1 MTEVNLC
8 EKDSCWCSQ
17 EADQSKVAVMLDGK
31 TVDSI
36 LSATMTPAIFWEV
49 VQACRNTV
57 TPHPRWTNL
66 NGRGSSTQ
74 ISAPASVHP

>member
-1 MTEVNLC
+1 MTEMNLC
-8 EKDSCWCSQ
+8 QKDSCWCSQ
-17 EADQSKVAVMLDGK
+17 QANHGKVAVMLDAK

-49 VQACRNTV
+49 VEACRNTV

-66 NGRGSSTQ
+66 NDEVSSTQ
-74 ISAPASVHP
+74 ISTPASVHP